1 MNMKK
6 IYYKFLVAAIALSSL
21 QGCKKLTD
29 LKPTDLITE
38 DVIFQTV
45 EDVEKGLYGVYG
57 ALDGAN
63 TMIINAA
70 IADEVKLSN
79 ENRGQSQPVFKW
91 QYLASDTEDDE
102 AVSGWFSYYGVIGA
116 ANKILLKIDA
126 IPAATTAEQERKAQI
141 KGELLAIRA
150 LAHFELLQRY
160 SARYSD
166 GGLGIPYTK
175 GSDVSSK
182 PSRLT
187 MKQVVDF
194 IYQDFADALTAP
206 IPVAPVSAPNVG
218 IIRLSKAAIE
228 GYRARV
234 ALYKRDYDNAITY
247 ANNCLT
253 QSGKGLSDRITFS
266 SIWSDDSE
274 NEILFKLRRNGISV
288 GQLWQDVGGDVFF
301 EPSDKLKSKFD
312 KANDI
317 RWDAYFLNNPGAE
330 DTSLVF
336 KFYASSRGAKIVDIK
351 MLRVSEMYLI
361 LAEAYAENED
371 LVNSAK
377 WYNDLRRSRIEPY
390 TEDVFIS
397 KADAVEKVMDE
408 RFRELC
414 FEGFRWF
421 DLKRRGLPVE
431 RLASDVQSSN
441 WQTLPVSNF
450 RMVLPIPRA
459 SIQSNPN
466 MIQNPNY

>member
-1 MNMKK
+1 MKK
-6 IYYKFLVAAIALSSL
+6 IYNKFLVAAVLLSSL

-57 ALDGAN
+57 SLDGVN
-63 TMIINAA
+63 TMILNAA
-70 IADEVKLSN
+70 ISDEVKLSN
-79 ENRGQSQPVFKW
+79 ENRGQAQPVFKW
-91 QYLASDTEDDE
+91 QYFASDSEGDE
-102 AVSGWFSYYGVIGA
+102 ALAGWFGYYAVIGI

-126 IPAATTAEQERKAQI
+126 IPATTTAEQERKARI

-150 LAHFELLQRY
+150 FAHFELLQRY

-166 GGLGIPYTK
+166 AGLGIPYTT
-175 GSDVSSK
+175 GSDVSAK
-182 PSRLT
+182 PARLT
-187 MKQVVDF
+187 MKQVVDL
-194 IYQDFADALTAP
+194 INQDFTDALSAP

-228 GYRARV
+228 GFRARV

-247 ANNCLT
+247 ANNCLS
-253 QSGKGLSDRITFS
+253 QSGIGLSDRITFS

-288 GQLWQDVGGDVFF
+288 GQLWQDLNGDVFY

-317 RWDAYFLNNPGAE
+317 RWDAYFLNDPGAE

-336 KFYASSRGAKIVDIK
+336 KFYASSRGSKIVDIK

-361 LAEAYAENED
+361 LAEAYAEKDD
-371 LVNSAK
+371 LVNAAK
-377 WYNDLRRSRIEPY
+377 WYNDLRRARIEPY
-390 TEDVFIS
+390 TDDVFIS
-397 KADAVEKVMDE
+397 KADGVEKVMDE

-414 FEGFRWF
+414 FEGFRYF
-421 DLKRRGLPVE
+421 DLKRRGLPIE
-431 RLASDVQSSN
+431 RLASDVQSAN

-459 SIQSNPN
+459 SLQSNPN